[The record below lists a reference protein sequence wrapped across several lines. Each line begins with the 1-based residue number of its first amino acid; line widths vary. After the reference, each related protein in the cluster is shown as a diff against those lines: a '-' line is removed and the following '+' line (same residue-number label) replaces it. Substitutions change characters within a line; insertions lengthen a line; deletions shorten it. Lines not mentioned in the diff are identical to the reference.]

1 MKKIVL
7 CPNLER
13 DHDLELTKEVYKML
27 KSEHIDTVV
36 CPLGAEGSGIEIPE
50 EMELESLETAF
61 SEAEMIIA
69 FGGDGTILQVARLA
83 AEDRVP
89 ILSINLGKKG
99 FMAELEREDIGLIL
113 KAIKEGYTKDRRLML
128 DVEVERGGKAIYSD
142 FVLNDVV
149 VGGIARIIDITVSG
163 DGDKIISFSG
173 DGVVVATPTG
183 STAYS
188 MSAGGPIVE
197 PTAEAII
204 VTPICAHVLVA
215 KAYVL
220 APEREVTVE
229 IGQLGGKTAYL
240 SADGGESIFL
250 ESGDIIRIRRSMY
263 KTHLVRI
270 AGKSFYELVS
280 RKLGDRR

>member
-1 MKKIVL
+1 MNKIVL
-7 CPNLER
+7 CPNVER
-13 DHDLELTKEVYKML
+13 DYGLELTKKVYNML
-27 KSEHIDTVV
+27 EKEGIKTVL
-36 CPLGAEGSGIEIPE
+36 CPLGNIKPEIEIPACMCFENLE
-50 EMELESLETAF
+50 EALSGAQMV
-61 SEAEMIIA
+61 IA

-83 AEDRVP
+83 AEDKVP
-89 ILSINLGKKG
+89 ILGINLGKKG
-99 FMAELEREDIGLIL
+99 FMAELEREDITLIL
-113 KAIKEGYTKDRRLML
+113 KAIKEGYTKDRRIML
-128 DVEVERGGKAIYSD
+128 DVEIERNGQIIYSD

-149 VGGIARIIDITVSG
+149 VGGIARIIDITVYG
-163 DGDKIISFSG
+163 DGNEIISFSG
-173 DGVVVATPTG
+173 DGIVVATPTG

-220 APEREVTVE
+220 APERKVTVE
-229 IGQLGGKTAYL
+229 IGQLGGKTAYI

-250 ESGDIIRIRRSMY
+250 RSGDLIKIKRSMF

-270 AGKSFYELVS
+270 AGTSFYELVS
-280 RKLGDRR
+280 RKLGDR